1 MKTSLNQIE
10 QQIVLEDIFQ
20 ELFEKFLSTF
30 YAKCANYDFKKIKWL
45 VKKKNIRTLTKN
57 NIYLVLI
64 KKNNN
69 YTLFNNKFNI
79 KNFNC
84 NLFDIIYEKE

>member
-1 MKTSLNQIE
+1 MQNA
-10 QQIVLEDIFQ
+10 QIVILKNLNGLERM
-20 ELFEKFLSTF
+20 
-30 YAKCANYDFKKIKWL
+30 
-45 VKKKNIRTLTKN
+45 KNIKTLTKN

-79 KNFNC
+79 ENFNC
-84 NLFDIIYEKE
+84 VICLT

>member
-20 ELFEKFLSTF
+20 ELFEIFLSTF
-30 YAKCANYDFKKIKWL
+30 YAKCANYDSKKIKWL
-45 VKKKNIRTLTKN
+45 VKKKNIKTLTKN
-57 NIYLVLI
+57 NIYLILI

-79 KNFNC
+79 ENFNC